1 MSGYLIGWEVD
12 VKDWEY
18 FLFGGFMIV
27 IVEDVSVFLRVFID
41 GILLLFEEQA
51 IYIFVYFY
59 EYIGWLF
66 GYMSIV
72 RYYFDIDVVVV

>member
-1 MSGYLIGWEVD
+1 MEELMSGYLIGWEVD

-41 GILLLFEEQA
+41 GILLLFEE
-51 IYIFVYFY
+51 
-59 EYIGWLF
+59 
-66 GYMSIV
+66 
-72 RYYFDIDVVVV
+72 